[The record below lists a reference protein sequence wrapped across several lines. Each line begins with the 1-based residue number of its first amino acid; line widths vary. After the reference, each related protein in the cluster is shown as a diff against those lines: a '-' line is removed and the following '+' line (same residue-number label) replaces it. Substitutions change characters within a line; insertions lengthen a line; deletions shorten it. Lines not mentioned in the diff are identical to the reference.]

1 MPKEQYELKQ
11 VQVRLRLAEAEP
23 LYSSEPITDSDKA
36 VEVMAKALAE
46 MDREYVCVVNLDTR
60 KHPINFNIVSIGD
73 IDQAQIPIQNVFK
86 AAILANAK
94 SVLALHSHPSGSLD
108 PSRPDLEVTK
118 RMVEAGRL
126 IGIPVTDHIIVA
138 GATGLHTSIRST
150 NPELFSFVAE
160 RSKDFIA
167 ETAREYA
174 MDVAEKPDTKLHKRV
189 SVKKQIAEKQ
199 AVIVPADKKKY
210 EKAVER

>member
-1 MPKEQYELKQ
+1 MPKDQYELKQ
-11 VQVRLRLAEAEP
+11 VQVRLKLAETEP
-23 LYSSEPITDSDKA
+23 LYSNEPITDSDKA
-36 VEVMAKALAE
+36 VQVMAKALSE

-86 AAILANAK
+86 TAILSNAK

-118 RMVEAGRL
+118 RMVQAGNI

-138 GATGLHTSIRST
+138 GGTGYHTSIRST
-150 NPELFSFVAE
+150 NPELFSPMVAE
-160 RSKDFIA
+160 H
-167 ETAREYA
+167 T
-174 MDVAEKPDTKLHKRV
+174 RV
-189 SVKKQIAEKQ
+189 SVKEKIAEKKAEIASKQTQGLSKDQ
-199 AVIVPADKKKY
+199 A
-210 EKAVER
+210 R

>member
-86 AAILANAK
+86 TAILSNAK
-94 SVLALHSHPSGSLD
+94 SVLALHSHPSGSLE

-138 GATGLHTSIRST
+138 GGTGLHTSIRST

-160 RSKDFIA
+160 QSPKFVYEEKSK
-167 ETAREYA
+167 
-174 MDVAEKPDTKLHKRV
+174 KRV
-189 SVKKQIAEKQ
+189 SVKKQIAEKK
-199 AVIVPADKKKY
+199 AIMTFKDKVGKNKSQ
-210 EKAVER
+210 ER

>member
-1 MPKEQYELKQ
+1 MPKDQYELKQ
-11 VQVRLRLAEAEP
+11 VQVRLKLAETEP
-23 LYSSEPITDSDKA
+23 LYSNEPITDSDKA
-36 VEVMAKALAE
+36 VQVMAKALAE

-86 AAILANAK
+86 TAILSNAK

-118 RMVEAGRL
+118 RMVQAGNI

-138 GATGLHTSIRST
+138 GGTGFHTSIRST
-150 NPELFSFVAE
+150 NPELFSPLVAE
-160 RSKDFIA
+160 H
-167 ETAREYA
+167 T
-174 MDVAEKPDTKLHKRV
+174 RV
-189 SVKKQIAEKQ
+189 SVKEKIAEKKAEIASKQTQGLSKDQ
-199 AVIVPADKKKY
+199 A
-210 EKAVER
+210 R

>member
-1 MPKEQYELKQ
+1 MPKDQYELKQ
-11 VQVRLRLAEAEP
+11 VQVRLKLEETEP
-23 LYSSEPITDSDKA
+23 LYSNEPITDSDKA
-36 VEVMAKALAE
+36 VQVMAKALAE

-86 AAILANAK
+86 TAILSNAK

-118 RMVEAGRL
+118 RMVLAGNI

-138 GATGLHTSIRST
+138 GGTGFHTSIRST
-150 NPELFSFVAE
+150 NPELFSPMVAE
-160 RSKDFIA
+160 H
-167 ETAREYA
+167 T
-174 MDVAEKPDTKLHKRV
+174 RV
-189 SVKKQIAEKQ
+189 SVKEKIAEKKAEIALKQTQGLGKDQ
-199 AVIVPADKKKY
+199 A
-210 EKAVER
+210 R

>member
-1 MPKEQYELKQ
+1 MPKDQYKLKQ
-11 VQVRLRLAEAEP
+11 VQVRLKLAESEP
-23 LYSSEPITDSDKA
+23 LYSNEPITDSEKA

-73 IDQAQIPIQNVFK
+73 LDQAQIPIQNLFK
-86 AAILANAK
+86 TAILSNAK

-118 RMVEAGRL
+118 RMVQAGNI

-138 GATGLHTSIRST
+138 GGTGFHTSIRST
-150 NPELFSFVAE
+150 NPELFSPMVAE
-160 RSKDFIA
+160 H
-167 ETAREYA
+167 T
-174 MDVAEKPDTKLHKRV
+174 RV
-189 SVKKQIAEKQ
+189 SVKEKIAEKKVVIASKQTQGLIKNQ
-199 AVIVPADKKKY
+199 A
-210 EKAVER
+210 R